1 MKSLP
6 APEGRHVG
14 HSYTRNF
21 IHLTFSTKGRRRAI
35 PPEFQPRLWKY
46 LAAIANERNIEVMAV
61 GGVEDH
67 VHMLLAIPASCALA
81 DFISKLKANLSKWMR
96 SQNAWPGW
104 QEGYGAFSV
113 SASHVNTVCAY
124 IRGQAEHH
132 KKHTFEEEF
141 LSLLKRYGVEYDPKF
156 VLG

>member
-1 MKSLP
+1 M
-6 APEGRHVG
+6 G
-14 HSYTRNF
+14 HAYARNF
-21 IHLTFSTKGRRRAI
+21 IHLTFSTKGRRKSI
-35 PPEFQPRLWKY
+35 PPELQDRLWRY
-46 LAAIANERNIEVMAV
+46 LVVVADENDVRVLAV

-67 VHMLLAIPASCALA
+67 VHLLMAIPASGCLS
-81 DFISKLKANLSKWMR
+81 DCISKLKSNSSRWMR
-96 SQNAWPGW
+96 GQKLWPGW

-113 SASHVNTVCAY
+113 SASHVDAVSAY

-141 LSLLKRYGVEYDPKF
+141 LSLLKRYGFEYDPKF